1 MAHELP
7 IEARGTLREA
17 QRGPFTRQRHSLTV
31 ARQAR
36 DPKSGRVRFR
46 VGFLSRVHEMYLS
59 GFQVM

>member
-1 MAHELP
+1 M
-7 IEARGTLREA
+7 EARGTLREA